1 MEMRMSA
8 TSATF
13 ARLVMAA
20 IACAV
25 AATSWWMTLDDIALD
40 RALATPF
47 PYLLLAFA
55 IFGGIPAW
63 VLAKKLLGAR
73 LWLMLTLAL
82 IGASVPAIFALDYF
96 LYPRNAFAAFLI
108 WSTAIVGAI
117 AFWLQARGAKL
128 SGDYA

>member
-8 TSATF
+8 TSAAF

-20 IACAV
+20 IASAV

-40 RALATPF
+40 RAVATPF

-55 IFGGIPAW
+55 GIPAW
-63 VLAKKLLGAR
+63 VLAERLLGAR
-73 LWLMLTLAL
+73 LWPMLTLAI

-108 WSTAIVGAI
+108 WSTAIVGTI
-117 AFWLQARGAKL
+117 AFWLLARGAKL